1 MDVSF
6 SAMLLVHHEEYH
18 RRDGLKLKR
27 LVTQKRSKPLV
38 QGERRT
44 GQLHTNFPLLSP
56 KQKDEKETSDK
67 EKVKM
72 SPKAFPRMP

>member
-6 SAMLLVHHEEYH
+6 SAMLLVHYEEYH
-18 RRDGLKLKR
+18 RLDGLKR

-56 KQKDEKETSDK
+56 KQKDEKEKSDK